1 MTTTSDFDQPN
12 EKAQTMKTP
21 PPTLLSAAHGSA
33 NLPRKPIDIAHEW
46 LKKSRQEWN
55 GHISTWTPEQMDNY
69 HRDLGLL
76 VEFVTDCWPNGVI
89 CMETPIETPMETPLF
104 SFDRPRGRPGDAFNG

>member
-1 MTTTSDFDQPN
+1 MSEPKPIESETRGGSCAP
-12 EKAQTMKTP
+12 
-21 PPTLLSAAHGSA
+21 AHGSA
-33 NLPRKPIDIAHEW
+33 IDVAHGW

-76 VEFVTDCWPNGVI
+76 VDFVTECWPNAEIRHGGP
-89 CMETPIETPMETPLF
+89 ETH
-104 SFDRPRGRPGDAFNG
+104 D

>member
-1 MTTTSDFDQPN
+1 MSECAPSQPSELAN
-12 EKAQTMKTP
+12 RDAGRSSSP
-21 PPTLLSAAHGSA
+21 SHGSA
-33 NLPRKPIDIAHEW
+33 IDVAHEW

-76 VEFVTDCWPNGVI
+76 VDFVTDCWPNAQAHG
-89 CMETPIETPMETPLF
+89 TA
-104 SFDRPRGRPGDAFNG
+104 GGDNSTQTQ